1 MNLRYVSVEGPPG
14 VGKTALVER
23 LAAHLEASIV
33 LESCENPFLRDFY
46 HEKPGAAFQ
55 TQMFFLLSRYRQLS
69 ELAQRELF
77 RQVTACDFI
86 FAKDKVFAY
95 LNLDDTELML
105 YEKIYRVLEGEVPPP
120 ELVIYL
126 QAPAEVL
133 MKRMKSQKSQ
143 KSQKSKT
150 RRADPGPGETYL
162 RELVKAYDYFFFHY
176 SATPLLVVNTADVDF
191 SHPGTGLDDLIHEMQ
206 SLSGGTR
213 FYMPGGSPG

>member
-1 MNLRYVSVEGPPG
+1 MNSRYIAVEGPPG

-23 LAAHLEASIV
+23 LATHLEASVV
-33 LESCENPFLRDFY
+33 LEKVENPFLRDFY

-55 TQMFFLLSRYRQLS
+55 SQMFFLLSRYRQLS

-86 FAKDKVFAY
+86 FAKDKIFAY

-105 YEKIYRVLEGEVPPP
+105 YEKIFRVLEGEVPQP

-133 MKRMKSQKSQ
+133 LKRLKSRQ
-143 KSQKSKT
+143 
-150 RRADPGPGETYL
+150 RRSEPGPGEAYL

-176 SATPLLVVNTADVDF
+176 SETPLLVVNTSDVDF
-191 SHPGTGLDDLIHEMQ
+191 SHPGTSLDDLIHEMQ

-213 FYMPGGSPG
+213 FFMPGRSG

>member
-1 MNLRYVSVEGPPG
+1 MKLRYVSVEGPPG
-14 VGKTALVER
+14 VGKSALVER
-23 LAAHLEASIV
+23 LVAHLEASVV
-33 LESCENPFLRDFY
+33 LERSENPFLRDFY

-55 TQMFFLLSRYRQLS
+55 TQMFFLLSRYRQLL

-77 RQVTACDFI
+77 RQVTVSDFI
-86 FAKDKVFAY
+86 FAKDKIFAY

-105 YEKIYRVLEGEVPPP
+105 YEKIYRVLEGEVPQP

-133 MKRMKSQKSQ
+133 LKRLKARP
-143 KSQKSKT
+143 
-150 RRADPGPGETYL
+150 RRAEPGPGESYL

-176 SATPLLVVNTADVDF
+176 SATPLLVVNTAEVDF
-191 SHPGTGLDDLIHEMQ
+191 SHPATALDDLIHEMQ

-213 FYMPGGSPG
+213 FYMPGRTR

>member
-1 MNLRYVSVEGPPG
+1 MNPRYVAVEGPPG

-23 LAAHLEASIV
+23 LANHLEAAVV
-33 LESCENPFLRDFY
+33 LEKGENPFLRDFY

-55 TQMFFLLSRYRQLS
+55 TQMFFLLNRYRQLS

-77 RQVTACDFI
+77 RQVTASDFI
-86 FAKDKVFAY
+86 FARDKIFAY

-126 QAPAEVL
+126 QAPADVL
-133 MKRMKSQKSQ
+133 LKRIKSRQ
-143 KSQKSKT
+143 
-150 RRADPGPGETYL
+150 RRAADPGPGEAYL

-176 SATPLLVVNTADVDF
+176 SETPLLVVNTADVDF
-191 SHPGTGLDDLIHEMQ
+191 SHPATSLDDLIQEMQ
-206 SLSGGTR
+206 SLAGGTR
-213 FYMPGGSPG
+213 FFMPGGSR

>member
-23 LAAHLEASIV
+23 LAAHLEASVV
-33 LESCENPFLRDFY
+33 LESSENPFLRDFY

-77 RQVTACDFI
+77 RQVTVCDFI
-86 FAKDKVFAY
+86 FAKDKIFAY

-126 QAPAEVL
+126 QAPAEIL
-133 MKRMKSQKSQ
+133 IKRL
-143 KSQKSKT
+143 KSKP
-150 RRADPGPGETYL
+150 RRADAGPGETYL

-176 SATPLLVVNTADVDF
+176 SATPLLVVNAADVDF
-191 SHPGTGLDDLIHEMQ
+191 SHPGTELDDLIHEME
-206 SLSGGTR
+206 SLGGGTR
-213 FYMPGGSPG
+213 FYMPGRSLG

>member
-1 MNLRYVSVEGPPG
+1 MNPRYIAVEGPPG

-23 LAAHLEASIV
+23 LATHLEASVV
-33 LESCENPFLRDFY
+33 LEKSEENPFLRDFY

-77 RQVTACDFI
+77 RQVTASDFI
-86 FAKDKVFAY
+86 FAKDKIFAY

-126 QAPAEVL
+126 QASPEVL
-133 MKRMKSQKSQ
+133 HKRLRSRQ
-143 KSQKSKT
+143 
-150 RRADPGPGETYL
+150 RRADPGPGEAYL

-176 SATPLLVVNTADVDF
+176 SETPLLVVSSTDVDF
-191 SHPGTGLDDLIHEMQ
+191 SHPGTSLDDLIQEMQ
-206 SLSGGTR
+206 SLTGGTR
-213 FYMPGGSPG
+213 FFMPGGSR

>member
-1 MNLRYVSVEGPPG
+1 MKLRYVSVEGPPG

-23 LAAHLEASIV
+23 LVAHLEASVV
-33 LESCENPFLRDFY
+33 LERSENPFLRDFY

-55 TQMFFLLSRYRQLS
+55 TQMFFLLSRYRQLL

-77 RQVTACDFI
+77 RQVTVSDFI
-86 FAKDKVFAY
+86 FAKDKIFAY

-105 YEKIYRVLEGEVPPP
+105 YEKIYRVLEGEVPQP

-133 MKRMKSQKSQ
+133 LKRLKARP
-143 KSQKSKT
+143 
-150 RRADPGPGETYL
+150 RRAEPGPGEAYL

-176 SATPLLVVNTADVDF
+176 SATPLLVVNTAEVDF
-191 SHPGTGLDDLIHEMQ
+191 SHPATALDDLIHEMQ

-213 FYMPGGSPG
+213 FYMPGRTR

>member
-1 MNLRYVSVEGPPG
+1 MSLRYIAVEGPPG
-14 VGKTALVER
+14 AGKTALVER
-23 LAAHLEASIV
+23 LATHLEAAVV
-33 LESCENPFLRDFY
+33 LERLENPFLRDFY

-55 TQMFFLLSRYRQLS
+55 SQMFFLLSRYRQLS

-86 FAKDKVFAY
+86 FAKDKIFAY

-133 MKRMKSQKSQ
+133 LKRLKARP
-143 KSQKSKT
+143 
-150 RRADPGPGETYL
+150 RRGEADPGETYL
-162 RELVKAYDYFFFHY
+162 GELVKAYDYFFFHY
-176 SATPLLVVNTADVDF
+176 SETPLLVVNTTEVDY
-191 SHPGTGLDDLIHEMQ
+191 SSPGARLDDLLHEME
-206 SLSGGTR
+206 SLTGGTR
-213 FYMPGGSPG
+213 FFMPGRPR

>member
-1 MNLRYVSVEGPPG
+1 MNLRYISVEGPPG

-23 LAAHLEASIV
+23 LAAHLEASVV
-33 LESCENPFLRDFY
+33 LESSENPFLRDFY

-133 MKRMKSQKSQ
+133 IKRL
-143 KSQKSKT
+143 KSKT
-150 RRADPGPGETYL
+150 RRADAGPGETYL

-176 SATPLLVVNTADVDF
+176 SATPLLVVNAADVDF
-191 SHPGTGLDDLIHEMQ
+191 SHPSTGLDDLIHEME
-206 SLSGGTR
+206 SLGGGTR
-213 FYMPGGSPG
+213 FYMPGRSLG

>member
-1 MNLRYVSVEGPPG
+1 MNPRYIAVEGPPG

-23 LAAHLEASIV
+23 LATHLEASVV
-33 LESCENPFLRDFY
+33 LEKVENPFLRDFY

-55 TQMFFLLSRYRQLS
+55 SQMFFLLSRYRQLS

-86 FAKDKVFAY
+86 FAKDKIFAY

-105 YEKIYRVLEGEVPPP
+105 YEKIFRVLEGEVPPP

-133 MKRMKSQKSQ
+133 LKRLKSRQ
-143 KSQKSKT
+143 
-150 RRADPGPGETYL
+150 RRSEPGPGEPYL

-176 SATPLLVVNTADVDF
+176 SETPLLVVNTTDVDF
-191 SHPGTGLDDLIHEMQ
+191 SHPATSLDDLIHEMQ

-213 FYMPGGSPG
+213 FFMPGRPG

>member
-1 MNLRYVSVEGPPG
+1 
-14 VGKTALVER
+14 
-23 LAAHLEASIV
+23 
-33 LESCENPFLRDFY
+33 
-46 HEKPGAAFQ
+46 
-55 TQMFFLLSRYRQLS
+55 MFFLLSRYRQLS

-86 FAKDKVFAY
+86 FAKDKIFAY

-105 YEKIYRVLEGEVPPP
+105 YERIYRVLEGEVPPP

-133 MKRMKSQKSQ
+133 LKRLKSRP
-143 KSQKSKT
+143 
-150 RRADPGPGETYL
+150 RRADPGPGEAYL

-213 FYMPGGSPG
+213 FYRPGRSR

>member
-1 MNLRYVSVEGPPG
+1 MSFRYVSVEGPPG

-23 LAAHLEASIV
+23 LGTHLEAAVV
-33 LESCENPFLRDFY
+33 LERIENPFLRDFY

-77 RQVTACDFI
+77 RQVTASDFV
-86 FAKDKVFAY
+86 FAKDKIFAY

-105 YEKIYRVLEGEVPPP
+105 YEKIYRVLEGEVPQP
-120 ELVIYL
+120 ELVVYL

-133 MKRMKSQKSQ
+133 LKRLKARP
-143 KSQKSKT
+143 
-150 RRADPGPGETYL
+150 RRGEPAPGEAYL

-176 SATPLLVVNTADVDF
+176 SATPLLVVNTAEVDF
-191 SHPGTGLDDLIHEMQ
+191 SHPSTSLDDLIHEMQ

-213 FYMPGGSPG
+213 FYMPGRSG